1 MLVTS
6 VTFFQKLLVA
16 FVFFNFQR
24 FHKIFSVAEIK
35 YNGIKYCIEKYLHS
49 MRENQWTTKIA
60 SYETTL
66 NVRKITN
73 IQRLVENE

>member
-1 MLVTS
+1 
-6 VTFFQKLLVA
+6 
-16 FVFFNFQR
+16 
-24 FHKIFSVAEIK
+24 
-35 YNGIKYCIEKYLHS
+35 

-73 IQRLVENE
+73 IQRLMENE

>member
-1 MLVTS
+1 MSFLFS
-6 VTFFQKLLVA
+6 KNSCSFC
-16 FVFFNFQR
+16 FFNFQCFR
-24 FHKIFSVAEIK
+24 KIFSVVKIK
-35 YNGIKYCIEKYLHS
+35 YNGIKYCVQKYLHS
-49 MRENQWTTKIA
+49 LRENQWTTKIA